1 MATRTSPD
9 ADEDFAGIYA
19 RGWEEYGEQEAEAY
33 ALGLLDAF
41 ALLAANP
48 HIGRERTEVSPPV
61 RLHSHRAHHI
71 IYVIESGDVLVLR
84 ILHGR
89 QDWLHQL

>member
-9 ADEDFAGIYA
+9 ADEDFAWIYA
-19 RGWEEYGEQEAEAY
+19 QGWEEYGVQEAEAY

-41 ALLAANP
+41 VLLAANP
-48 HIGRERTEVSPPV
+48 YIGRERMEVSPPV
-61 RLHSHRAHHI
+61 RLHPYKAHHI
-71 IYVIESGDVLVLR
+71 LYVIENGDVLVLR

-89 QDWLHQL
+89 QDWLHHI